1 MASVSLER
9 RSRYCLGWVDVVLA
23 GQRWARSTAGDLTL
37 SDAEIFATEVYD
49 DVVVTEV
56 IRPAAVVPEMS
67 ARTILVELA
76 LDDVQMGG
84 VWLCSPSRWARY
96 DRPWSGPGSPDGAEL
111 IGTIEVAY
119 GTPSKYDITI
129 YRVTVTRFGA
139 DRGWTVAH
147 LCDDALRHGDL
158 QLSSCP
164 RADLAAPP
172 QPFVF

>member
-1 MASVSLER
+1 M
-9 RSRYCLGWVDVVLA
+9 
-23 GQRWARSTAGDLTL
+23 

-56 IRPAAVVPEMS
+56 IRPAAVVPESS
-67 ARTILVELA
+67 ARTIMVELA
-76 LDDVQMGG
+76 LDDVQLGG

-96 DRPWSGPGSPDGAEL
+96 ARPWSGPGSPEGAEL

-139 DRGWTVAH
+139 EHDWTVAL
-147 LCDDALRHGDL
+147 LCDDALRHGGL
-158 QLSSCP
+158 ELSTCP
-164 RADLAAPP
+164 RADLAVPP
-172 QPFVF
+172 QPFVFLPESMS